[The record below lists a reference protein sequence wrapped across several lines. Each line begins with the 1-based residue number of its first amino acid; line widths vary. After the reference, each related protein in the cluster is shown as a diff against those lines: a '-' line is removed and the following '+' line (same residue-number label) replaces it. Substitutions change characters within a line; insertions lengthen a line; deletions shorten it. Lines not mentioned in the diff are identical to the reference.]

1 MLLMVNLKPLLIP
14 AILAYAYWKVPNT
27 LPYVVVF
34 ARRTIIFVALFILP
48 LIFYAVVYG
57 LDPWPHQTNTEIAIE
72 LIGAF
77 GMFVG
82 LICGAICFFKD
93 ARRTP

>member
-1 MLLMVNLKPLLIP
+1 MNFKPLLIP
-14 AILAYAYWKVPNT
+14 AILAYVYWKVPNN
-27 LPYVVVF
+27 LPYTVVF
-34 ARRTIIFVALFILP
+34 ARRTIIFVALLILP
-48 LIFYAVVYG
+48 LIFYATVNG
-57 LDPWPHQTNTEIAIE
+57 LAPWPHQTHVEVIVE

-93 ARRTP
+93 ARRTPSDS

>member
-1 MLLMVNLKPLLIP
+1 MLLLVNFKPLI
-14 AILAYAYWKVPNT
+14 ILALLGYAYWTVPRT
-27 LPYVVVF
+27 LPYTVVF
-34 ARRTIIFVALFILP
+34 ARRTIILVALLILP
-48 LIFYAVVYG
+48 AVVYATVYG
-57 LDPWPHQTNTEIAIE
+57 LAPWPHQTHVEVGVE